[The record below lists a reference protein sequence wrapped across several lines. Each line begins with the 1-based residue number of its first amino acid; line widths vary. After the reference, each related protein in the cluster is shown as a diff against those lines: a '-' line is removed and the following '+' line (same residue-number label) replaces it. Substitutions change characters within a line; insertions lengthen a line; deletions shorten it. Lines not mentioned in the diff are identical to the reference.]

1 MKYEVTIEARI
12 TKSYIV
18 EADDT
23 EEAVHIAHS
32 KFNVND
38 DGTPEVYEQELMGIC
53 GIEEADHVLD

>member
-1 MKYEVTIEARI
+1 MRYEVTIEAKI
-12 TKSYIV
+12 TKTYTV

-38 DGTPEVYEQELMGIC
+38 DGTPEVYEQDLLEIC
-53 GIEEADHVLD
+53 EDSE